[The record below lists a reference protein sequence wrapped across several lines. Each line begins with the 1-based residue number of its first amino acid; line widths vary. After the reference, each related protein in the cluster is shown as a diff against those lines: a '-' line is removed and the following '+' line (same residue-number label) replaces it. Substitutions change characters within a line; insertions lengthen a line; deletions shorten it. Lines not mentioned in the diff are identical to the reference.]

1 MAFTG
6 GLGGSGSG
14 GFNIFTGTH
23 MKSKPGRRVGAP
35 KRSFKQQQIDTFK
48 REWTWLIPALKFA
61 KGGYKIAK
69 VLRAPRKVSKK
80 ADQFLERANTR
91 VFKSKY
97 TNLSSKQKTAVKW
110 AQINASGSLAT
121 WLANQGL
128 RPIGIELRD
137 FGIGPPVPRGY
148 SRWQDRRR
156 KNNRRY

>member
-14 GFNIFTGTH
+14 GFNIFSGTH

-48 REWTWLIPALKFA
+48 KEWTWLIPGLKLA
-61 KGGYKIAK
+61 KGGIKIGK
-69 VLRAPRKVSKK
+69 VLQKARKPSKK
-80 ADQFLERANTR
+80 ADQFLERANTK

-97 TNLSSKQKTAVKW
+97 TKLSPKQKTAVKW
-110 AQINASGSLAT
+110 AQINATGSLAT
-121 WLANQGL
+121 WLANKGL
-128 RPIGIELRD
+128 RPLGIELRD

-148 SRWQDRRR
+148 SKWQDRRR
-156 KNNRRY
+156 KYGRY